1 MNLSKPDLQFM
12 FSDRWSSGT
21 STNRCTRAQANG
33 NIRCSVSGMRLG
45 IRISLKEIDIVTDG
59 FAEQNVIASG
69 DNGVVYRA
77 VLLDNMRAAVKLL
90 MSNR

>member
-1 MNLSKPDLQFM
+1 MNLAKPELQFM

-21 STNRCTRAQANG
+21 STNRCTRAQANRS
-33 NIRCSVSGMRLG
+33 IRRSVSEMRPG
-45 IRISLKEIDIVTDG
+45 IRISLKEIEVVTNG

-90 MSNR
+90 MSSR